1 MRRQLHTGNPDIGQ
15 QVASSQQLSAGRSQL
30 DMPANTGLSGMHA
43 DHTYPLLK
51 PKKGI
56 EPWRSSMSERK
67 LRATEFAA
75 RVHSLKYYIG
85 LIGAKSI
92 I

>member
-1 MRRQLHTGNPDIGQ
+1 MRRQLHTGNPDVDQ
-15 QVASSQQLSAGRSQL
+15 QVASSQQLSAGRRQL
-30 DMPANTGLSGMHA
+30 DMPVNTGMSGMHA

-56 EPWRSSMSERK
+56 DPWPSSMSERK

>member
-1 MRRQLHTGNPDIGQ
+1 MKRQQHTDNLDVDYLVAGSQHFTTGQ
-15 QVASSQQLSAGRSQL
+15 QVQDIPEHLR
-30 DMPANTGLSGMHA
+30 MSGNHVA
-43 DHTYPLLK
+43 PKLPGSN

-56 EPWRSSMSERK
+56 ESKLYPLSERK
-67 LRATEFAA
+67 LRANAFAA